1 MKKKKNSS
9 QNGEKFPSS
18 NHSGLEL
25 TAIYEIS
32 NALTSSVVLEEV
44 MNKVMTILHQKMGM
58 ERGTLTL
65 LDPKTSELFIEV
77 GYGLGPEQIERG
89 RYRVG
94 EGITGKVVAA
104 GEPIVVPNVGE
115 EPLFLNRTRAR
126 GDIKRSN
133 IAFICVPIKLEQKT
147 IGALSVDRLF
157 KENIAFEED
166 VRLLQVIST
175 MVANAVHS
183 HRMREKEKELLQ
195 SENILLK
202 RELKKKFHPTNVIGE
217 SKRMADVYAS
227 IELVSQ
233 SRATVMLR
241 GESGTGKE
249 LVAHAI
255 HYSSDRSDGPFIKVS
270 CAALPETLL
279 ESELFGYEKG
289 AFTGAAATKK
299 GRFEMSHE
307 GTLFLDEIGD
317 IPMSTQVK
325 LLRVL
330 QEKEFERV
338 GGTETLRVDIR
349 LITATNR
356 DLEKAVREGKF
367 REDLYYRLNVV
378 PIFLPALRER
388 KEDIPLLVKHFLE
401 KANHDNHKN
410 VHYISDEAMEYLM
423 NYAWPGNVREL
434 ENALERATILCQG
447 DTLTPDLFPIPGTKS
462 NPVLASFNPPDPYS
476 LLEMPG
482 THSLPETV
490 ENLERQMIERAMK
503 QTAGNQRKAA
513 KILGITERMLGYK
526 IKLYSI
532 KGTKEEPFQDQSTN
546 S

>member
-1 MKKKKNSS
+1 MK
-9 QNGEKFPSS
+9 PSDSDS
-18 NHSGLEL
+18 NNLEL

-32 NALTSSVVLEEV
+32 DALTSSVILEEV
-44 MNKVMTILHQKMGM
+44 MNKVMTLLHQKMGM

-65 LDPKTSELFIEV
+65 LDPRTGELAIEV
-77 GYGLGPEQIERG
+77 GYGLGPEEIGRG

-104 GEPIVVPNVGE
+104 GEPIVVPNVGK

-157 KENIAFEED
+157 KENISFEED
-166 VRLLQVIST
+166 VRLLTIISS
-175 MVANAVHS
+175 MVANAVRIHQI
-183 HRMREKEKELLQ
+183 REKEKELLEN
-195 SENILLK
+195 ENILLK
-202 RELKKKFHPTNVIGE
+202 RQLKKSFHPNNIIGE

-233 SRATVMLR
+233 SRATVILR

-249 LVAHAI
+249 LVANAI
-255 HYSSDRSDGPFIKVS
+255 HYSSERSDKPFIKVS

-289 AFTGAAATKK
+289 AFTGAAASKK
-299 GRFEMSHE
+299 GRFEMAHE

-378 PIFLPALRER
+378 PIFMPALRER

-401 KANHDNHKN
+401 ETNRENNKN
-410 VHYISDEAMEYLM
+410 VHYVSDEAMEYLM
-423 NYAWPGNVREL
+423 NYAWPGNIREL
-434 ENALERATILCQG
+434 ENAIERAVILCQS
-447 DTLTPDLFPIPGTKS
+447 DTLTPNLFPIPGTKS
-462 NPVLASFNPPDPYS
+462 NPVLASFNPPDSYS

-490 ENLERQMIERAMK
+490 ENLERQMIDRAMK
-503 QTAGNQRKAA
+503 QTSGNQRKAA

-526 IKLYSI
+526 LKLYGI
-532 KGTKEEPFQDQSTN
+532 KGSKEDASPDVSTN